1 MARSEFLVRIEI
13 ELPGE
18 MPAAEAEELRGRE
31 RKRGTEL
38 RDAGHLIR
46 IWRVPGR
53 RSNIGIWAAASVSE
67 LHELLA
73 SLPLFPWMS
82 VEVQPLAAHPLEE
95 ADRRLSQ

>member
-13 ELPGE
+13 ELPAE
-18 MPAAEAEELRGRE
+18 MPAAEAEELRSRE
-31 RKRGTEL
+31 RKRGGEL

-53 RSNIGIWAAASVSE
+53 TANVGIWAAASVSE
-67 LHELLA
+67 LRAVLA

-82 VEVQPLAAHPLEE
+82 VEVQPLAVHPLEE
-95 ADRRLSQ
+95 ATS